1 MKAISIQ
8 TLPTVDRILHILLI
22 GLITTIFV
30 VSCRQPVSGQCVD
43 HPGKKTAIVFSNES
57 SYALTFFIDDEEK
70 AFVRSRAVSGELN
83 VEPGEHLLRARAII
97 RGKSFWV
104 ATVNDVPKAQVCT
117 WNGAP
122 SSVATTPADRDQVIA
137 RTLEWIEAHTP

>member
-1 MKAISIQ
+1 METDKMKAISIQ

-117 WNGAP
+117 WTINDPGVQAG
-122 SSVATTPADRDQVIA
+122 VAVNRY
-137 RTLEWIEAHTP
+137 RSTLDLRSK